1 MGENKGISM
10 AIAKLQE
17 IYEITDEQMA
27 ETVGDPVYQ
36 AMRENLYDRITIA
49 DMQRIADAFGFVFV
63 MNFQNLE
70 QYLTDQP
77 QGAGENEN
85 E

>member
-1 MGENKGISM
+1 MENKGISM

-27 ETVGDPVYQ
+27 EIVGDPVYQ
-36 AMRENLYDRITIA
+36 AMQQNLYDRITIA
-49 DMQRIADAFGFVFV
+49 DMQHIADAFGFVFV
-63 MNFQNLE
+63 MNFQSLE